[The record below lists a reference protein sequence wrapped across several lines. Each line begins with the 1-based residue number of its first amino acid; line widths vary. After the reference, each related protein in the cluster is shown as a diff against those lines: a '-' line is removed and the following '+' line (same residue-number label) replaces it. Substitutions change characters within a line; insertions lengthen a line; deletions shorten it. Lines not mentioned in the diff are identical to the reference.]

1 MRKFDKGQSRTPWG
15 KVKNMIHLRRENNR
29 RQPPRGSLRSE
40 DGYSI
45 SSLESSE
52 ILQEVITIIIQKQ
65 INDYFNNITAGK
77 YRHIPFFIFYRIN
90 FKLLESS
97 LTPSPLLNRY

>member
-15 KVKNMIHLRRENNR
+15 KVKNMIHLRRENIR
-29 RQPPRGSLRSE
+29 RQPPRGSIRSE

-52 ILQEVITIIIQKQ
+52 ILQEVITIIMYFLKQ
-65 INDYFNNITAGK
+65 INDYFDNIAAGQNR
-77 YRHIPFFIFYRIN
+77 YIPFVIFD
-90 FKLLESS
+90 FHDFV
-97 LTPSPLLNRY
+97 